1 MNKKYMTLFGFF
13 CVLFFS
19 GCATANKAEGID
31 NFNATKYLGKW
42 DEVARLDFR
51 FERNLN
57 NTTAEYSL
65 LDQNRIRVVNKGF
78 NYTTNEWKEAIG
90 KAKFKGADTKGE
102 LLVSFFGPFYGAYNI
117 IALDDE
123 YQYALIAGKSTKYL
137 WILSR
142 TKEIPDHIKTEYLIK
157 AQALGY
163 DVQKLIWVE
172 HTK

>member
-1 MNKKYMTLFGFF
+1 MNKKCMTLFGFL

-19 GCATANKAEGID
+19 GCATASKAEGID

-42 DEVARLDFR
+42 YEIARLDFR

-57 NTTAEYSL
+57 NTTAEYSQ

-78 NYTTNEWKEAIG
+78 NYTTNEWKEAVG
-90 KAKFKGADTKGE
+90 KAKFKGSDTKGE
-102 LLVSFFGPFYGAYNI
+102 LLVSFFGPFYGTYNI

-142 TKEIPDHIKTEYLIK
+142 TTGIPDHIKTEYLNK
-157 AQALGY
+157 AQTLGC